1 VTGSDLSPTLVE
13 TAQQQA
19 RKLGLD
25 VRLEVADCQ
34 ALHYADA
41 SFDVVSSS
49 VGVIFAPDH
58 ARLAAELTRVCKP
71 GGRVGLTAWRRD
83 SGVGDIFA
91 EMAKFMPPPPEG
103 AGSPFQWAE
112 EAYVEKMLGD
122 VFELSFEE
130 LDTRHD
136 HHDPA
141 EMWELSARAT
151 ARRTCSGTRS
161 TRRAGASWTRR

>member
-1 VTGSDLSPTLVE
+1 
-13 TAQQQA
+13 
-19 RKLGLD
+19 
-25 VRLEVADCQ
+25 
-34 ALHYADA
+34 
-41 SFDVVSSS
+41 
-49 VGVIFAPDH
+49 
-58 ARLAAELTRVCKP
+58 
-71 GGRVGLTAWRRD
+71 
-83 SGVGDIFA
+83 
-91 EMAKFMPPPPEG
+91 M
-103 AGSPFQWAE
+103 
-112 EAYVEKMLGD
+112 EKMLGD

>member
-1 VTGSDLSPTLVE
+1 MRARKRAYRTRTSSRSASLSCADEPRRVTGSDLSPTLVE

-103 AGSPFQWAE
+103 AGRPISSLTTREFRA
-112 EAYVEKMLGD
+112 
-122 VFELSFEE
+122 LS
-130 LDTRHD
+130 
-136 HHDPA
+136 
-141 EMWELSARAT
+141 S
-151 ARRTCSGTRS
+151 
-161 TRRAGASWTRR
+161 